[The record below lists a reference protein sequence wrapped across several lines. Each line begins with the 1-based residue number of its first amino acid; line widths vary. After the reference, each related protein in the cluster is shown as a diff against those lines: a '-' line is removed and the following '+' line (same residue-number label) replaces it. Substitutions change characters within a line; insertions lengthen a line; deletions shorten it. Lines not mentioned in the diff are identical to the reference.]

1 MSPKRRER
9 WYSMDGQRRI
19 HQSALQSNA
28 GPRRLISLIVLLV
41 LVLIMIQQV
50 SDPKKVGKV
59 AGAVGLLP
67 QSTQKNATQNNA
79 TQNIATQSNP
89 ASPSNP
95 SGASSV
101 LAPQSPLDLPSKQV
115 PDGLSPAVEALG
127 LASPDPD
134 VERQSQVLEVLLKNL
149 PDDVKATLADRLF
162 GIIDQRAPQSS
173 DPTGSDRQSG
183 LKLWSSDA
191 QRSILRWIDLSDS
204 TTADHAML
212 TEVRE
217 SLERWTQLEPLSS
230 PPESLAGFQRSLQL
244 AMDRALMSDLSDNT
258 PWKTT
263 ERLALARLLVRAS
276 DLSPQF
282 DTLIRI
288 DAVPTIAIPQ
298 LLSQTDTLRGRCFR
312 TLGTIGRID
321 QPSSMELADGRKL
334 NYSVFWLRPED
345 LSDQPI
351 NVYVPEG
358 VAAARELQ
366 VGDSLQVAGLIAK
379 RRAYASK
386 RGGEI
391 APVLIATGLL
401 LDDAS
406 EPQGPSLANKGQSLG
421 ISKELA
427 RLRNPIPWIPPVDRQ
442 IPLDLVE
449 RALSGHLGKIP
460 FGSSETNDVD
470 SLARNPYVLASL
482 ATVLK
487 FQNEIDTV
495 VSGDNSAMLAVAPD
509 PREFQGQGLLG
520 AWHGQ
525 VIEARTIRIDPN
537 LMPGLGWK
545 EVYAL
550 KLAPNLQVI
559 AKDVPA
565 LWLSASELNQP
576 ICVQGLGLISMEKE
590 NQPQGGNSHVPQVV
604 VASRVAWQSHRSTTG
619 PSTAQQAS
627 GLQPELSAGWSALL
641 RSHWDLAFC
650 DAIEL
655 LQGQSLTSKDTRP
668 FYTLLAASNE
678 PQSQETQARAYSVM
692 EWIRRTESMKS
703 TKSLVREQQRSVA
716 ERIDARVQIRRIQRV
731 DVRNAQSQAW
741 LGSNHYYQLDGLADI
756 GPSRI
761 EVKYGK
767 EYEPIAYEREFPITL
782 VATKLPAWLLSDPT
796 TLISSSD
803 LSQETIDLD
812 SASSIAWTTKIR
824 VDVSGY
830 AYRIWRFRTPQVS
843 AVTQDTGYQQAPML
857 VVDRWNLP
865 EGPLVSDT
873 LQSDRASSSSSSNSW
888 SIGSILTTLLG
899 LLAIAWIAYRMNAT
913 AKPRLKPPERRKDR
927 I

>member
-1 MSPKRRER
+1 
-9 WYSMDGQRRI
+9 
-19 HQSALQSNA
+19 
-28 GPRRLISLIVLLV
+28 
-41 LVLIMIQQV
+41 MIQQV

-67 QSTQKNATQNNA
+67 QSTQNNATRNNATQNN
-79 TQNIATQSNP
+79 ATQSNP

-101 LAPQSPLDLPSKQV
+101 PAPQSPLDLPSSQV

-134 VERQSQVLEVLLKNL
+134 VERQSHVLEVLLKNL
-149 PDDVKATLADRLF
+149 PDEVKATLADRLF
-162 GIIDQRAPQSS
+162 GIIDQRAPKSS
-173 DPTGSDRQSG
+173 DPTGSDRQAG

-191 QRSILRWIDLSDS
+191 QRSIVRWIDLSDS

-212 TEVRE
+212 TALRE
-217 SLERWTQLEPLSS
+217 SLERWTQLEPLAS

-244 AMDRALMSDLSDNT
+244 AMDRALMSDLADNT

-276 DLSPQF
+276 DLSRQF
-282 DTLIRI
+282 NTSIRI
-288 DAVPTIAIPQ
+288 DAVPSIAIPQ

-406 EPQGPSLANKGQSLG
+406 EPQGPSLANNRQSLG

-470 SLARNPYVLASL
+470 SLARNPSVLASL

-495 VSGDNSAMLAVAPD
+495 VSGDNSAMLAFAPD
-509 PREFQGQGLLG
+509 PLEFQGQGLLG

-590 NQPQGGNSHVPQVV
+590 NQPQGENPHVPQVV

-619 PSTAQQAS
+619 PSTAQEAS

-641 RSHWDLAFC
+641 RSHWDLASC

-767 EYEPIAYEREFPITL
+767 DYEPIAYEREFPITL
-782 VATKLPAWLLSDPT
+782 VATKLPAWLLSDPA
-796 TLISSSD
+796 TLVSSSD

-865 EGPLVSDT
+865 EGPLVSDS
-873 LQSDRASSSSSSNSW
+873 LESDRASVPSNSW

-899 LLAIAWIAYRMNAT
+899 LLAIAWFAYRMNAT

>member
-1 MSPKRRER
+1 
-9 WYSMDGQRRI
+9 
-19 HQSALQSNA
+19 
-28 GPRRLISLIVLLV
+28 
-41 LVLIMIQQV
+41 MIQQV

-67 QSTQKNATQNNA
+67 QTSQNDATQNHATQNNA
-79 TQNIATQSNP
+79 EM
-89 ASPSNP
+89 PSNSLGTSSGRAPESPPEIP
-95 SGASSV
+95 SS
-101 LAPQSPLDLPSKQV
+101 QV
-115 PDGLSPAVEALG
+115 SDGLSGVVEGLG
-127 LASPDPD
+127 LSSPDPD
-134 VERQSQVLEVLLKNL
+134 VERQSQVLELLLKNL
-149 PDDVKATLADRLF
+149 PDEVKATLSDRLF
-162 GIIDQRAPQSS
+162 GIIDQKAPQSPV
-173 DPTGSDRQSG
+173 PTASDRQAS

-191 QRSILRWIDLSDS
+191 QRSIQRWIDLSDS

-212 TEVRE
+212 NALLER
-217 SLERWTQLEPLSS
+217 LERWTQLEPMA
-230 PPESLAGFQRSLQL
+230 PGPESLAGFQRSLQL
-244 AMDRALMSDLSDNT
+244 AFDRALMSDLSDNT

-276 DLSPQF
+276 DLFRQLDPS
-282 DTLIRI
+282 IRI

-312 TLGTIGRID
+312 TRGTIGRID

-334 NYSVFWLRPED
+334 NYTVFWLKPED

-358 VAAARELQ
+358 VAAAREFQ

-401 LDDAS
+401 LDVAP
-406 EPQGPSLANKGQSLG
+406 ELQGSSLANNGQSLM

-427 RLRNPIPWIPPVDRQ
+427 RLRNPMPWTPPVDRQ

-460 FGSSETNDVD
+460 FGSSKSNDKTKDESNDVD
-470 SLARNPYVLASL
+470 SLARNPSVLASL

-495 VSGDNSAMLAVAPD
+495 VSGENSALLSVAPN
-509 PREFQGQGLLG
+509 PEEFQGQGLLG

-525 VIEARTIRIDPN
+525 VIEARTLRIDPN

-576 ICVQGLGLISMEKE
+576 ICIQGLGLISQVQE
-590 NQPQGGNSHVPQVV
+590 NHSEAGNRSVPQVV
-604 VASRVAWQSHRSTTG
+604 IASRVAWQSHRSATG
-619 PSTAQQAS
+619 QSTDQLAT
-627 GLQPELSAGWSALL
+627 GLQPKLSPGWTALL
-641 RSHWDLAFC
+641 RSNWDLASC

-655 LQGQSLTSKDTRP
+655 LHGQSLTSKDTRP
-668 FYTLLAASNE
+668 FYTLLAASDE
-678 PQSQETQARAYSVM
+678 TQSQETEARAYSVM

-703 TKSLVREQQRSVA
+703 TKSLVREQHRSVA

-767 EYEPIAYEREFPITL
+767 DYEPIAYEREFPITL

-803 LSQETIDLD
+803 LSQETTDLD

-857 VVDRWNLP
+857 VVDRWNLSK
-865 EGPLVSDT
+865 GPLGSDS
-873 LQSDRASSSSSSNSW
+873 LGSDRATGPSNSW

-899 LLAIAWIAYRMNAT
+899 LLAIAWFAYRLYA
-913 AKPRLKPPERRKDR
+913 
-927 I
+927 

>member
-1 MSPKRRER
+1 M
-9 WYSMDGQRRI
+9 
-19 HQSALQSNA
+19 
-28 GPRRLISLIVLLV
+28 LLV

-67 QSTQKNATQNNA
+67 QSPRNNATRNNA
-79 TQNIATQSNP
+79 TQNSPAT
-89 ASPSNP
+89 PSNP

-101 LAPQSPLDLPSKQV
+101 PAPQSPLYLPSSQV

-127 LASPDPD
+127 LASPVPD

-162 GIIDQRAPQSS
+162 GIKDQRAPQSP
-173 DPTGSDRQSG
+173 DPTASDRQAG

-212 TEVRE
+212 TAVRE
-217 SLERWTQLEPLSS
+217 SLERWTQLEPLA
-230 PPESLAGFQRSLQL
+230 PLPEPLAGFQRSLQL
-244 AMDRALMSDLSDNT
+244 ALDRALMSDLSDNT

-276 DLSPQF
+276 DLSREF
-282 DTLIRI
+282 DHAIRI

-321 QPSSMELADGRKL
+321 QPSSMELAEGRKL

-366 VGDSLQVAGLIAK
+366 VGDTLQVAGLIAK

-406 EPQGPSLANKGQSLG
+406 EPQGPSLANNGQSLG

-427 RLRNPIPWIPPVDRQ
+427 RLRNPMPWIPPVDRQ

-470 SLARNPYVLASL
+470 SLARNPSLLASL

-495 VSGDNSAMLAVAPD
+495 VSGDNSAMLAVAPN
-509 PREFQGQGLLG
+509 PLEFQGQGLLG

-576 ICVQGLGLISMEKE
+576 ICVQGLGLISQESQE
-590 NQPQGGNSHVPQVV
+590 NESQPQGGNPRVPQVV

-619 PSTAQQAS
+619 PNTAQQAS
-627 GLQPELSAGWSALL
+627 GLQPELSAGWTALL

-655 LQGQSLTSKDTRP
+655 LHGQSLSSKDTRP

-703 TKSLVREQQRSVA
+703 TKALVREQQRSVA

-767 EYEPIAYEREFPITL
+767 DYESIAYEREFPITL

-865 EGPLVSDT
+865 EGPLVSDS
-873 LQSDRASSSSSSNSW
+873 LESDRASAPSNSL

-899 LLAIAWIAYRMNAT
+899 LLAIAWFAYRMSAT
-913 AKPRLKPPERRKDR
+913 DKPRLKPPERRKDQV
-927 I
+927 

>member
-1 MSPKRRER
+1 
-9 WYSMDGQRRI
+9 MDGQRRI

-67 QSTQKNATQNNA
+67 QSLQNNA
-79 TQNIATQSNP
+79 TRKNATLNNP
-89 ASPSNP
+89 ATASNP

-101 LAPQSPLDLPSKQV
+101 PAPQSPTDLPSKQV

-162 GIIDQRAPQSS
+162 GIIDQRAPKSS
-173 DPTGSDRQSG
+173 DPTGSDRQAG

-212 TEVRE
+212 TALRE
-217 SLERWTQLEPLSS
+217 SLERWTQLEPLAS

-244 AMDRALMSDLSDNT
+244 AMDRALMSDLADNT

-276 DLSPQF
+276 DLSRQF
-282 DTLIRI
+282 DHAIRI

-366 VGDSLQVAGLIAK
+366 VGDSLLVAGLIAK

-401 LDDAS
+401 LNNAS
-406 EPQGPSLANKGQSLG
+406 EPQGPSLANNGQSLG

-449 RALSGHLGKIP
+449 RALSGHLAKIP

-470 SLARNPYVLASL
+470 SFARNPSVLASL

-509 PREFQGQGLLG
+509 PLEFQGQGLLG

-550 KLAPNLQVI
+550 KLAPDLQVI

-576 ICVQGLGLISMEKE
+576 ICVQGLGLITMGKE
-590 NQPQGGNSHVPQVV
+590 NQPEGGNPHVPQVV
-604 VASRVAWQSHRSTTG
+604 VASRVAWQSHRSTTSS
-619 PSTAQQAS
+619 STAQQAL

-767 EYEPIAYEREFPITL
+767 DYEPIAYEREFPITL
-782 VATKLPAWLLSDPT
+782 VATKLPAWLLSDPA

-873 LQSDRASSSSSSNSW
+873 LQSDRATASSNSW

-899 LLAIAWIAYRMNAT
+899 LLAIAWFAYRMNA
-913 AKPRLKPPERRKDR
+913 
-927 I
+927 

>member
-1 MSPKRRER
+1 
-9 WYSMDGQRRI
+9 
-19 HQSALQSNA
+19 
-28 GPRRLISLIVLLV
+28 
-41 LVLIMIQQV
+41 MIQQV

-67 QSTQKNATQNNA
+67 QSTQNNATQNNPP
-79 TQNIATQSNP
+79 QSNT

-101 LAPQSPLDLPSKQV
+101 LAPQSPTDLPKSTDLPSEQV
-115 PDGLSPAVEALG
+115 PDGLSTAVEALG

-149 PDDVKATLADRLF
+149 PDGVKATLADRLF
-162 GIIDQRAPQSS
+162 GILDQRAPQSP
-173 DPTGSDRQSG
+173 DPTASDRQAG

-204 TTADHAML
+204 TTADHTML

-217 SLERWTQLEPLSS
+217 SLERWTQLEP
-230 PPESLAGFQRSLQL
+230 LAGFQRSLQL
-244 AMDRALMSDLSDNT
+244 AMDRALMSDLADNT

-276 DLSPQF
+276 DLSRQF
-282 DTLIRI
+282 DTSIRI

-366 VGDSLQVAGLIAK
+366 VGDSLHVAGLIAK

-406 EPQGPSLANKGQSLG
+406 EPQGPSLANNGQSLV

-470 SLARNPYVLASL
+470 SLAKNTSVLASL

-495 VSGDNSAMLAVAPD
+495 VSGDNSAMLAVAPN
-509 PREFQGQGLLG
+509 PLEFQGQGLLG

-565 LWLSASELNQP
+565 LWLSASALNQP

-590 NQPQGGNSHVPQVV
+590 SQPQGGNPRVPQVV
-604 VASRVAWQSHRSTTG
+604 VASRVAWQSHRSATG
-619 PSTAQQAS
+619 SSTAQQAS

-641 RSHWDLAFC
+641 RSNWDLAFC

-678 PQSQETQARAYSVM
+678 PQSQETQPRPYSVM

-703 TKSLVREQQRSVA
+703 TKSLGREQQRSVA

-767 EYEPIAYEREFPITL
+767 DYEPIAYEREFPITL

-865 EGPLVSDT
+865 EGPLVSDS
-873 LQSDRASSSSSSNSW
+873 LESDRASVPSNMW

-899 LLAIAWIAYRMNAT
+899 LLAIAWFAYRMNAT

>member
-67 QSTQKNATQNNA
+67 QSNT
-79 TQNIATQSNP
+79 

-101 LAPQSPLDLPSKQV
+101 LAPQSPTDLPKSTDLPSEQV
-115 PDGLSPAVEALG
+115 PDGLSTAVEALG

-162 GIIDQRAPQSS
+162 GILDQRAPQSP
-173 DPTGSDRQSG
+173 DPTASDRQAG

-191 QRSILRWIDLSDS
+191 QRSIVRWIDLSDS

-217 SLERWTQLEPLSS
+217 SLERWTQLEP
-230 PPESLAGFQRSLQL
+230 LAGFQRSLQL

-276 DLSPQF
+276 DLSRQF
-282 DTLIRI
+282 DTSIRI

-401 LDDAS
+401 LADAS
-406 EPQGPSLANKGQSLG
+406 EPQGPSLANNGQSLG

-470 SLARNPYVLASL
+470 SLAKNPSVLASL

-495 VSGDNSAMLAVAPD
+495 VSSDNSAMLAVAPN
-509 PREFQGQGLLG
+509 PLEFQGQGLLG

-565 LWLSASELNQP
+565 LWLSASALNQP

-590 NQPQGGNSHVPQVV
+590 NQPEGGNPRVPQVV

-619 PSTAQQAS
+619 SSTALQAS
-627 GLQPELSAGWSALL
+627 GLQPELSPGWTALL

-655 LQGQSLTSKDTRP
+655 LHGQSLTSKDTRP

-703 TKSLVREQQRSVA
+703 NKSLVREQQRSVG

-741 LGSNHYYQLDGLADI
+741 LGSNHYFQLDGLADI

-767 EYEPIAYEREFPITL
+767 DYEPIAYEREFPITL

-865 EGPLVSDT
+865 EGPLVSDS
-873 LQSDRASSSSSSNSW
+873 LESDRASASSKSW

-899 LLAIAWIAYRMNAT
+899 LLAIAWFAYRMNAT

>member
-1 MSPKRRER
+1 
-9 WYSMDGQRRI
+9 MDGQRRI

-67 QSTQKNATQNNA
+67 QSTQKNATQNNPP
-79 TQNIATQSNP
+79 QSNP

-101 LAPQSPLDLPSKQV
+101 PAPQSPTDLPSKQV

-162 GIIDQRAPQSS
+162 GIIDQRAPKSS
-173 DPTGSDRQSG
+173 DPTGSDRQAG

-204 TTADHAML
+204 TAADHAML

-217 SLERWTQLEPLSS
+217 SLERWTQLEPLAS

-244 AMDRALMSDLSDNT
+244 AMDRALMSDLADNT

-276 DLSPQF
+276 DLSRQF
-282 DTLIRI
+282 DHAFRI

-401 LDDAS
+401 LDDPS
-406 EPQGPSLANKGQSLG
+406 EPQGPSLANNGQSLG

-427 RLRNPIPWIPPVDRQ
+427 RLRNPIPWIPPADRQ

-470 SLARNPYVLASL
+470 SLARNPSVLASL

-495 VSGDNSAMLAVAPD
+495 VSGDNSAMLAVAPN
-509 PREFQGQGLLG
+509 PLEFQGQGLLG

-576 ICVQGLGLISMEKE
+576 ICVQGLRLISMEKE
-590 NQPQGGNSHVPQVV
+590 NQPEGGNPHVPQVV
-604 VASRVAWQSHRSTTG
+604 VASRVAWQSHRSTTSS
-619 PSTAQQAS
+619 STAQQAS

-678 PQSQETQARAYSVM
+678 AQSQETQARAYSVM

-741 LGSNHYYQLDGLADI
+741 LGSNHYFQLDGLADI

-767 EYEPIAYEREFPITL
+767 DYEPIAYEREFPITL
-782 VATKLPAWLLSDPT
+782 VATKLPAWILSDPA

-865 EGPLVSDT
+865 EGPLVSDS
-873 LQSDRASSSSSSNSW
+873 LQSDRASASSNSW

-899 LLAIAWIAYRMNAT
+899 LLAIAWFAYRMNT
-913 AKPRLKPPERRKDR
+913 
-927 I
+927 

>member
-1 MSPKRRER
+1 
-9 WYSMDGQRRI
+9 MDGQRRI

-67 QSTQKNATQNNA
+67 QSNT
-79 TQNIATQSNP
+79 

-101 LAPQSPLDLPSKQV
+101 LAPQSPTDLPKSTDLPSEQV
-115 PDGLSPAVEALG
+115 PDGLSTAVEALG

-162 GIIDQRAPQSS
+162 GILDQRAPQSP
-173 DPTGSDRQSG
+173 DPTASDRQAG

-191 QRSILRWIDLSDS
+191 QRSIVRWIDLSDS

-217 SLERWTQLEPLSS
+217 SLERWTQLEP
-230 PPESLAGFQRSLQL
+230 LAGFQRSLQL

-276 DLSPQF
+276 DLSRQF
-282 DTLIRI
+282 DTSIRI

-401 LDDAS
+401 LADAS
-406 EPQGPSLANKGQSLG
+406 EPQGPSLANNGQSLG

-470 SLARNPYVLASL
+470 SLAKNPSVLASL

-495 VSGDNSAMLAVAPD
+495 VSSDNSAMLAVAPN
-509 PREFQGQGLLG
+509 PLEFQGQGLLG

-565 LWLSASELNQP
+565 LWLSASALNQP

-590 NQPQGGNSHVPQVV
+590 NQPEGGNPRVPQVV

-619 PSTAQQAS
+619 SSTALQAS
-627 GLQPELSAGWSALL
+627 GLQPELSAGWTALL

-655 LQGQSLTSKDTRP
+655 LHGQSLTSKDTRP

-703 TKSLVREQQRSVA
+703 NKSLVREQQRSVG

-741 LGSNHYYQLDGLADI
+741 LGSNHYFQLDGLADI

-767 EYEPIAYEREFPITL
+767 DYEPIAYEREFPITL

-865 EGPLVSDT
+865 EGPLVSDS
-873 LQSDRASSSSSSNSW
+873 LESDRASASSKSW

-899 LLAIAWIAYRMNAT
+899 LLAIAWFAYRMNAT

>member
-1 MSPKRRER
+1 
-9 WYSMDGQRRI
+9 MDGQRRI

-67 QSTQKNATQNNA
+67 QSNT
-79 TQNIATQSNP
+79 

-101 LAPQSPLDLPSKQV
+101 LAPQSPTDLPKSTDLPSEQV
-115 PDGLSPAVEALG
+115 PDGLSTAVEALG

-162 GIIDQRAPQSS
+162 GILDQRAPQSP
-173 DPTGSDRQSG
+173 DPTASDRQAG

-191 QRSILRWIDLSDS
+191 QRSIVRWIDLSDS

-217 SLERWTQLEPLSS
+217 SLERWTQLEP
-230 PPESLAGFQRSLQL
+230 LAGFQRSLQL

-276 DLSPQF
+276 DLSRQF
-282 DTLIRI
+282 DTSIRI

-401 LDDAS
+401 LADAS
-406 EPQGPSLANKGQSLG
+406 EPQGPSLANNGQSLG

-470 SLARNPYVLASL
+470 SLAKNPSVLASL

-495 VSGDNSAMLAVAPD
+495 VSSDNSAMLAVAPN
-509 PREFQGQGLLG
+509 PLEFQGQGLLG

-565 LWLSASELNQP
+565 LWLSASALNQP

-590 NQPQGGNSHVPQVV
+590 NQPEGGNPRVPQVV

-619 PSTAQQAS
+619 SSTALQAS
-627 GLQPELSAGWSALL
+627 GLQPELSAGWTALL

-655 LQGQSLTSKDTRP
+655 LHGQSLTSKDTRP

-678 PQSQETQARAYSVM
+678 SQSQETQARAYSVM

-703 TKSLVREQQRSVA
+703 NKSLVREQQRSVG

-741 LGSNHYYQLDGLADI
+741 LGSNHYFQLDGLADI

-767 EYEPIAYEREFPITL
+767 DYEPIAYEREFPITL

-865 EGPLVSDT
+865 EGPLVSDS
-873 LQSDRASSSSSSNSW
+873 LESDRASASSKSW

-899 LLAIAWIAYRMNAT
+899 LLAIAWFAYRMNAT

>member
-1 MSPKRRER
+1 M
-9 WYSMDGQRRI
+9 
-19 HQSALQSNA
+19 
-28 GPRRLISLIVLLV
+28 LLV

-67 QSTQKNATQNNA
+67 QSTQNNATQNNPP
-79 TQNIATQSNP
+79 QSNT

-101 LAPQSPLDLPSKQV
+101 LAPQSPTDLPKSTDLPSEQV
-115 PDGLSPAVEALG
+115 PDGLSTAVEALG

-149 PDDVKATLADRLF
+149 PDGVKATLADRLF
-162 GIIDQRAPQSS
+162 GILDQRAPQSP
-173 DPTGSDRQSG
+173 DPTASDRQAG

-204 TTADHAML
+204 TTADHTML

-217 SLERWTQLEPLSS
+217 SLERWTQLEP
-230 PPESLAGFQRSLQL
+230 LAGFQRSLQL
-244 AMDRALMSDLSDNT
+244 AMDRALMSDLADNT

-276 DLSPQF
+276 DLSRQF
-282 DTLIRI
+282 DTSIRI

-366 VGDSLQVAGLIAK
+366 VGDSLHVAGLIAK

-406 EPQGPSLANKGQSLG
+406 EPQGPSLANNGQSLV

-470 SLARNPYVLASL
+470 SLAKNTSVLASL
-482 ATVLK
+482 STVLK

-495 VSGDNSAMLAVAPD
+495 VSSDNSAMLAVAPN
-509 PREFQGQGLLG
+509 PLEFQGQGLLG

-565 LWLSASELNQP
+565 LWLSASALNQP

-590 NQPQGGNSHVPQVV
+590 SQPQGGNPRVPQVV
-604 VASRVAWQSHRSTTG
+604 VASRVSWQFHRSATG
-619 PSTAQQAS
+619 SSTAQQAS

-703 TKSLVREQQRSVA
+703 NKSLVREQQRSVG

-741 LGSNHYYQLDGLADI
+741 LGSNHYFQLDGLADI

-767 EYEPIAYEREFPITL
+767 DYEPIAYEREFPITL

-865 EGPLVSDT
+865 EGPLVSDS
-873 LQSDRASSSSSSNSW
+873 LESDRASVPSNMW

-899 LLAIAWIAYRMNAT
+899 LLAIAWFAYRMNAT

>member
-1 MSPKRRER
+1 M
-9 WYSMDGQRRI
+9 
-19 HQSALQSNA
+19 
-28 GPRRLISLIVLLV
+28 
-41 LVLIMIQQV
+41 
-50 SDPKKVGKV
+50 
-59 AGAVGLLP
+59 
-67 QSTQKNATQNNA
+67 
-79 TQNIATQSNP
+79 
-89 ASPSNP
+89 
-95 SGASSV
+95 
-101 LAPQSPLDLPSKQV
+101 
-115 PDGLSPAVEALG
+115 
-127 LASPDPD
+127 
-134 VERQSQVLEVLLKNL
+134 
-149 PDDVKATLADRLF
+149 
-162 GIIDQRAPQSS
+162 
-173 DPTGSDRQSG
+173 
-183 LKLWSSDA
+183 
-191 QRSILRWIDLSDS
+191 
-204 TTADHAML
+204 
-212 TEVRE
+212 
-217 SLERWTQLEPLSS
+217 
-230 PPESLAGFQRSLQL
+230 
-244 AMDRALMSDLSDNT
+244 
-258 PWKTT
+258 
-263 ERLALARLLVRAS
+263 
-276 DLSPQF
+276 
-282 DTLIRI
+282 
-288 DAVPTIAIPQ
+288 
-298 LLSQTDTLRGRCFR
+298 
-312 TLGTIGRID
+312 
-321 QPSSMELADGRKL
+321 
-334 NYSVFWLRPED
+334 
-345 LSDQPI
+345 
-351 NVYVPEG
+351 YVPER

-401 LDDAS
+401 LDVAP
-406 EPQGPSLANKGQSLG
+406 EPQGSSLANNGQSLG

-427 RLRNPIPWIPPVDRQ
+427 RLRNPMPWIPPVDRQ

-460 FGSSETNDVD
+460 FGSSKFNDETNDETNDVD
-470 SLARNPYVLASL
+470 SLARNPSVLASL

-495 VSGDNSAMLAVAPD
+495 VSGENSAMLALAPN
-509 PREFQGQGLLG
+509 PENFQGQGLLG
-520 AWHGQ
+520 AWHGR
-525 VIEARTIRIDPN
+525 VIEARTLRIDPN

-576 ICVQGLGLISMEKE
+576 ICVQGLGLISQEKE
-590 NQPQGGNSHVPQVV
+590 NQPEGANRSVPQVV
-604 VASRVAWQSHRSTTG
+604 IASRVAWQSHQSATG
-619 PSTAQQAS
+619 QGTDQLAT
-627 GLQPELSAGWSALL
+627 GLQPKLSPGWTALL
-641 RSHWDLAFC
+641 QSHWDLASC

-655 LQGQSLTSKDTRP
+655 LHGQSLSSKDTRP

-678 PQSQETQARAYSVM
+678 PQSQETEARAYSVM

-767 EYEPIAYEREFPITL
+767 DYEPIAYEREFPITL

-865 EGPLVSDT
+865 EGPLVSDS
-873 LQSDRASSSSSSNSW
+873 LESDRASGPSKSW

-899 LLAIAWIAYRMNAT
+899 LLAIAWFAYRLYA
-913 AKPRLKPPERRKDR
+913 
-927 I
+927 

>member
-1 MSPKRRER
+1 MS
-9 WYSMDGQRRI
+9 
-19 HQSALQSNA
+19 
-28 GPRRLISLIVLLV
+28 
-41 LVLIMIQQV
+41 
-50 SDPKKVGKV
+50 
-59 AGAVGLLP
+59 
-67 QSTQKNATQNNA
+67 
-79 TQNIATQSNP
+79 
-89 ASPSNP
+89 
-95 SGASSV
+95 
-101 LAPQSPLDLPSKQV
+101 
-115 PDGLSPAVEALG
+115 DGLSAAIEGLG
-127 LASPDPD
+127 LASPAPD

-149 PDDVKATLADRLF
+149 PDEVKATLADRLF
-162 GIIDQRAPQSS
+162 GIIDQRAPQSPV
-173 DPTGSDRQSG
+173 PTASDRQAA

-212 TEVRE
+212 NAVGE
-217 SLERWTQLEPLSS
+217 SLERWTQLEPLA
-230 PPESLAGFQRSLQL
+230 PLPESLAGFQRSLQL

-276 DLSPQF
+276 DLFRQLDPS
-282 DTLIRI
+282 IRI

-312 TLGTIGRID
+312 TQGTVGRID
-321 QPSSMELADGRKL
+321 QPSSIELADGRKL

-401 LDDAS
+401 LDVAP
-406 EPQGPSLANKGQSLG
+406 EPQGSSLANNELSLG

-427 RLRNPIPWIPPVDRQ
+427 RLRNPMPWIPPVDRQ

-460 FGSSETNDVD
+460 FGSSKFNDETNDETNDVD
-470 SLARNPYVLASL
+470 SLARNPSVLASL

-495 VSGDNSAMLAVAPD
+495 VSGENSAMLALAPN
-509 PREFQGQGLLG
+509 PENFQGQGLLG
-520 AWHGQ
+520 AWHGR
-525 VIEARTIRIDPN
+525 VIEARTLRIDPN

-576 ICVQGLGLISMEKE
+576 ICIQGLGLISQEKE
-590 NQPQGGNSHVPQVV
+590 NQPEGANPSVPQVV
-604 VASRVAWQSHRSTTG
+604 IASRVAWQSHQSATG
-619 PSTAQQAS
+619 QGTDQLAT
-627 GLQPELSAGWSALL
+627 GLQPKLSPGWTALL
-641 RSHWDLAFC
+641 RSHWDLASC

-655 LQGQSLTSKDTRP
+655 LHGQSLNSKDTRP

-678 PQSQETQARAYSVM
+678 PQSQETEDRAYSVM

-767 EYEPIAYEREFPITL
+767 DYEPIAYEREFPITL

-865 EGPLVSDT
+865 EGPLVSDS
-873 LQSDRASSSSSSNSW
+873 LESNRASGPSKSW

-899 LLAIAWIAYRMNAT
+899 LLAIAWFAYRLYA
-913 AKPRLKPPERRKDR
+913 
-927 I
+927 

>member
-50 SDPKKVGKV
+50 SDPKKVGRV

-67 QSTQKNATQNNA
+67 QSPQNNATRNNA
-79 TQNIATQSNP
+79 TQNHPAT
-89 ASPSNP
+89 ASNP

-101 LAPQSPLDLPSKQV
+101 PAPQSPTDLPSKQV

-162 GIIDQRAPQSS
+162 GIIDQRAPKSS
-173 DPTGSDRQSG
+173 DPTGSDRQAG

-204 TTADHAML
+204 TAADHAML

-217 SLERWTQLEPLSS
+217 SLDRWTQLEPLAP

-244 AMDRALMSDLSDNT
+244 AMDRALMSDLADNT

-276 DLSPQF
+276 DLSRQF
-282 DTLIRI
+282 DHAIRI
-288 DAVPTIAIPQ
+288 DAVPSIAIPQ

-406 EPQGPSLANKGQSLG
+406 EPQGPSLANNGQSLG

-449 RALSGHLGKIP
+449 RSLSGHLGKIP
-460 FGSSETNDVD
+460 FGSSESNDVD
-470 SLARNPYVLASL
+470 SLARNPSVLASL

-495 VSGDNSAMLAVAPD
+495 VSGYNSAMLAVAPN
-509 PREFQGQGLLG
+509 PLEFQGQGLLG

-590 NQPQGGNSHVPQVV
+590 NQPQGENPRVPQVV

-619 PSTAQQAS
+619 PSTAQEAS

-741 LGSNHYYQLDGLADI
+741 LGSNHYFQLDGLADI

-767 EYEPIAYEREFPITL
+767 DYEPIAYEREFPITL
-782 VATKLPAWLLSDPT
+782 VATKLPAWLLSDPA

-865 EGPLVSDT
+865 EGPLVSDS
-873 LQSDRASSSSSSNSW
+873 LQSDRASSSSSSSNSW

-899 LLAIAWIAYRMNAT
+899 LLAIAWFAYRMNAT
-913 AKPRLKPPERRKDR
+913 AKARLKPPERRKDR

>member
-1 MSPKRRER
+1 
-9 WYSMDGQRRI
+9 
-19 HQSALQSNA
+19 
-28 GPRRLISLIVLLV
+28 VLLV

-67 QSTQKNATQNNA
+67 QSTQNNATQNNPP
-79 TQNIATQSNP
+79 QSNT

-101 LAPQSPLDLPSKQV
+101 LAPQSPTDLPKSTDLPSEQV
-115 PDGLSPAVEALG
+115 PDGLSTAVEALG

-149 PDDVKATLADRLF
+149 PDGVKATLADRLF
-162 GIIDQRAPQSS
+162 GILDQRAPQSP
-173 DPTGSDRQSG
+173 DPTASDRQAG

-204 TTADHAML
+204 TTADHTML

-217 SLERWTQLEPLSS
+217 SLERWTQLEP
-230 PPESLAGFQRSLQL
+230 LAGFQRSLQL
-244 AMDRALMSDLSDNT
+244 AMDRALMSDLADNT

-276 DLSPQF
+276 DLSRQF
-282 DTLIRI
+282 DTSIRI

-366 VGDSLQVAGLIAK
+366 VGDSLHVAGLIAK

-406 EPQGPSLANKGQSLG
+406 EPQGPSLANNGQSLV

-470 SLARNPYVLASL
+470 SLAKNTSVLASL

-495 VSGDNSAMLAVAPD
+495 VSGDNSAMLAVAPN
-509 PREFQGQGLLG
+509 PLEFQGQGLLG

-565 LWLSASELNQP
+565 LWLSASALNQP

-590 NQPQGGNSHVPQVV
+590 SQPQGGNPRVPQVV
-604 VASRVAWQSHRSTTG
+604 VASRVAWQSHRSATG
-619 PSTAQQAS
+619 SSTAQQAS

-641 RSHWDLAFC
+641 RSNWDLAFC

-703 TKSLVREQQRSVA
+703 NKSLVREQQRSVG

-741 LGSNHYYQLDGLADI
+741 LGSNHYFQLDGLADI

-767 EYEPIAYEREFPITL
+767 DYEPIAYEREFPITL

-865 EGPLVSDT
+865 EGPLVSDS
-873 LQSDRASSSSSSNSW
+873 LESDRASVPSNMW

-899 LLAIAWIAYRMNAT
+899 LLAIAWFAYRMNAT

>member
-1 MSPKRRER
+1 
-9 WYSMDGQRRI
+9 
-19 HQSALQSNA
+19 
-28 GPRRLISLIVLLV
+28 
-41 LVLIMIQQV
+41 MIQQV

-67 QSTQKNATQNNA
+67 QSTQNNATQNNPP
-79 TQNIATQSNP
+79 QSNT

-101 LAPQSPLDLPSKQV
+101 LAPQSPTDLPKSTDLPSEQV
-115 PDGLSPAVEALG
+115 PDGLSTAVEALG

-149 PDDVKATLADRLF
+149 PDGVKATLADRLF
-162 GIIDQRAPQSS
+162 GILDQRAPQSP
-173 DPTGSDRQSG
+173 DPTASDRQAG

-204 TTADHAML
+204 TTADHTML

-217 SLERWTQLEPLSS
+217 SLERWTQLEP
-230 PPESLAGFQRSLQL
+230 LAGFQRSLQL
-244 AMDRALMSDLSDNT
+244 AMDRALMSDLADNT

-276 DLSPQF
+276 DLSRQF
-282 DTLIRI
+282 DTSIRI

-366 VGDSLQVAGLIAK
+366 VGDSLHVAGLIAK

-406 EPQGPSLANKGQSLG
+406 EPQGPSLANNGQSLV

-470 SLARNPYVLASL
+470 SLAKNPSVLASL

-495 VSGDNSAMLAVAPD
+495 VSGDNSAMLAVAPN
-509 PREFQGQGLLG
+509 PLEFQGQGLLG

-565 LWLSASELNQP
+565 LWLSASALNQP
-576 ICVQGLGLISMEKE
+576 ICVQGLGLIFMEKE
-590 NQPQGGNSHVPQVV
+590 NQPEGGNPRVPQVV
-604 VASRVAWQSHRSTTG
+604 VASRVAWQSHRSATG
-619 PSTAQQAS
+619 SSTAQQAS

-641 RSHWDLAFC
+641 RSNWDLAFC

-703 TKSLVREQQRSVA
+703 NKSLVREQQRSVG

-767 EYEPIAYEREFPITL
+767 DYEPIAYEREFPITL

-865 EGPLVSDT
+865 EGPLVSDS
-873 LQSDRASSSSSSNSW
+873 LESDRASVPSNMW

-899 LLAIAWIAYRMNAT
+899 LLAIAWFAYRMNAT

>member
-1 MSPKRRER
+1 
-9 WYSMDGQRRI
+9 
-19 HQSALQSNA
+19 
-28 GPRRLISLIVLLV
+28 
-41 LVLIMIQQV
+41 MIQQV

-67 QSTQKNATQNNA
+67 QSTQNNATQNNA
-79 TQNIATQSNP
+79 TQNN
-89 ASPSNP
+89 
-95 SGASSV
+95 
-101 LAPQSPLDLPSKQV
+101 APQNNPETPSTSSGTSSGRAPESPPDLPSSQV
-115 PDGLSPAVEALG
+115 SDGLSAAIEGLG
-127 LASPDPD
+127 LASPAPD

-149 PDDVKATLADRLF
+149 PDEVKATLADRLF
-162 GIIDQRAPQSS
+162 GIIDQKAPQSP
-173 DPTGSDRQSG
+173 DPTASDRQAA

-212 TEVRE
+212 NAVRE
-217 SLERWTQLEPLSS
+217 SLERWTQLEPLA
-230 PPESLAGFQRSLQL
+230 PLPESLSGFQRSLQL

-276 DLSPQF
+276 DLFRQLDPS
-282 DTLIRI
+282 IRI

-312 TLGTIGRID
+312 TQGTVGRID
-321 QPSSMELADGRKL
+321 QPSSIELADGRKL

-401 LDDAS
+401 LDVAP
-406 EPQGPSLANKGQSLG
+406 EPQGSSLANNGQSLG

-427 RLRNPIPWIPPVDRQ
+427 RLRNPMPWIPPVDRQ

-460 FGSSETNDVD
+460 FGSSKFNDETNDETNDVD
-470 SLARNPYVLASL
+470 SLARNPSVLASL

-495 VSGDNSAMLAVAPD
+495 VSGENSAMLALAPN
-509 PREFQGQGLLG
+509 PENFQGQGLLG
-520 AWHGQ
+520 AWHGR
-525 VIEARTIRIDPN
+525 VIEARTLRIDPN

-576 ICVQGLGLISMEKE
+576 ICVQGLGLISQEKE
-590 NQPQGGNSHVPQVV
+590 NQSEGANRSVPQVV
-604 VASRVAWQSHRSTTG
+604 IASRVAWQSHRSATG
-619 PSTAQQAS
+619 QSTDQLAT
-627 GLQPELSAGWSALL
+627 GLQPKLSPGWTALL
-641 RSHWDLAFC
+641 QSHWDLASC

-655 LQGQSLTSKDTRP
+655 LHGQSLSSKDTRP

-678 PQSQETQARAYSVM
+678 PQSQETEARAYSVM

-767 EYEPIAYEREFPITL
+767 DYEPIAYEREFPITL

-865 EGPLVSDT
+865 QGPLGSES
-873 LQSDRASSSSSSNSW
+873 LESDRATGPSNSW

-899 LLAIAWIAYRMNAT
+899 LLAIAWFAYRLYA
-913 AKPRLKPPERRKDR
+913 
-927 I
+927 

>member
-1 MSPKRRER
+1 
-9 WYSMDGQRRI
+9 
-19 HQSALQSNA
+19 
-28 GPRRLISLIVLLV
+28 
-41 LVLIMIQQV
+41 MIQQV

-67 QSTQKNATQNNA
+67 QSTQNNA
-79 TQNIATQSNP
+79 TQNSTATPGTSSGTSSGRAP
-89 ASPSNP
+89 ESPP
-95 SGASSV
+95 
-101 LAPQSPLDLPSKQV
+101 DLPSSQV
-115 PDGLSPAVEALG
+115 SDGLSAAIEGLG

-134 VERQSQVLEVLLKNL
+134 VERQSQALEVLLKNL
-149 PDDVKATLADRLF
+149 SDEVKTTLADRLF
-162 GIIDQRAPQSS
+162 GIIDQRAPQSP
-173 DPTGSDRQSG
+173 DPTASDRQAA

-212 TEVRE
+212 NAVRE
-217 SLERWTQLEPLSS
+217 SLERWTQLEPLA
-230 PPESLAGFQRSLQL
+230 PLPESLSGFQRSLQL

-276 DLSPQF
+276 DLFRQLDPS
-282 DTLIRI
+282 IRI

-312 TLGTIGRID
+312 TQGTIGRID

-401 LDDAS
+401 LDDAP
-406 EPQGPSLANKGQSLG
+406 EPQGPSLANNGQSLG

-427 RLRNPIPWIPPVDRQ
+427 RLRNPMPWIPPVDRQ

-449 RALSGHLGKIP
+449 RALSGHFGKIP
-460 FGSSETNDVD
+460 FGSSKSNDVD
-470 SLARNPYVLASL
+470 SLARNPSVLASL

-495 VSGDNSAMLAVAPD
+495 VSGENSAMLSVAPN
-509 PREFQGQGLLG
+509 PEQFQGQGLLG

-525 VIEARTIRIDPN
+525 VIEARTLRIDPN

-576 ICVQGLGLISMEKE
+576 ICVQGLGLISQENE
-590 NQPQGGNSHVPQVV
+590 NQSEGANRSVPQVV
-604 VASRVAWQSHRSTTG
+604 IASRVAWQSHQSATGQSTDQLAT
-619 PSTAQQAS
+619 
-627 GLQPELSAGWSALL
+627 GLQPKLSPGWTALL
-641 RSHWDLAFC
+641 RSHWDLASC

-655 LQGQSLTSKDTRP
+655 LHGQSLTSKDTRP

-678 PQSQETQARAYSVM
+678 PQSQETEARAYSVM

-767 EYEPIAYEREFPITL
+767 DYEPIAYEREFPITL

-803 LSQETIDLD
+803 LSQETIDLE

-865 EGPLVSDT
+865 EGPLVSES
-873 LQSDRASSSSSSNSW
+873 LESDRATGPSNSW

-899 LLAIAWIAYRMNAT
+899 LLAIAWFAYRMSAT

>member
-67 QSTQKNATQNNA
+67 QSLQNNA
-79 TQNIATQSNP
+79 TRKNATLNNP
-89 ASPSNP
+89 ATASNP

-101 LAPQSPLDLPSKQV
+101 PAPQSPTDLPSKQV

-162 GIIDQRAPQSS
+162 GIIDQRAPKSS
-173 DPTGSDRQSG
+173 DPTGSDRQAG

-212 TEVRE
+212 TALRE
-217 SLERWTQLEPLSS
+217 SLERWTQLEPLAS

-244 AMDRALMSDLSDNT
+244 AMDRALMSDLADNT

-276 DLSPQF
+276 DLSRQF
-282 DTLIRI
+282 DHAIRI

-366 VGDSLQVAGLIAK
+366 VGDSLLVAGLIAK

-401 LDDAS
+401 LNNAS
-406 EPQGPSLANKGQSLG
+406 EPQGPSLANNGQSLG

-449 RALSGHLGKIP
+449 RALSGHLAKIP

-470 SLARNPYVLASL
+470 SFARNPSVLASL

-509 PREFQGQGLLG
+509 PLEFQGQGLLG

-550 KLAPNLQVI
+550 KLAPDLQVI

-576 ICVQGLGLISMEKE
+576 ICVQGLGLITMGKE
-590 NQPQGGNSHVPQVV
+590 NQPEGGNPHVPQVV
-604 VASRVAWQSHRSTTG
+604 VASRVAWQSHRSTTSS
-619 PSTAQQAS
+619 STAQQAL

-767 EYEPIAYEREFPITL
+767 DYEPIAYEREFPITL
-782 VATKLPAWLLSDPT
+782 VATKLPAWLLSDPA

-873 LQSDRASSSSSSNSW
+873 LQSDRATASSNSW

-899 LLAIAWIAYRMNAT
+899 LLAIAWFAYRMNA
-913 AKPRLKPPERRKDR
+913 
-927 I
+927 

>member
-1 MSPKRRER
+1 
-9 WYSMDGQRRI
+9 
-19 HQSALQSNA
+19 
-28 GPRRLISLIVLLV
+28 
-41 LVLIMIQQV
+41 MIQQV

-67 QSTQKNATQNNA
+67 QSTQNNATQNNPP
-79 TQNIATQSNP
+79 QSNT

-101 LAPQSPLDLPSKQV
+101 LAPQSPTDLPKSTDLPSEQV
-115 PDGLSPAVEALG
+115 PDGLSTAVEALG

-149 PDDVKATLADRLF
+149 PDGVKATLADRLF
-162 GIIDQRAPQSS
+162 GILDQRAPQSP
-173 DPTGSDRQSG
+173 DPTASDRQAG

-204 TTADHAML
+204 TTADHTML

-217 SLERWTQLEPLSS
+217 SLERWTQLEP
-230 PPESLAGFQRSLQL
+230 LAGFQRSLQL
-244 AMDRALMSDLSDNT
+244 AMDRALMSDLADNT

-276 DLSPQF
+276 DLSRQF
-282 DTLIRI
+282 DTSIRI

-366 VGDSLQVAGLIAK
+366 VGDSLHVAGLIAK

-406 EPQGPSLANKGQSLG
+406 EPQGPSLANNGQSLV

-470 SLARNPYVLASL
+470 SLAKNTSVLASL

-495 VSGDNSAMLAVAPD
+495 VSGDNSAMLAVAPN
-509 PREFQGQGLLG
+509 PLEFQGQGLLG

-565 LWLSASELNQP
+565 LWLSASALNQP

-590 NQPQGGNSHVPQVV
+590 SQPQGGNPRVPQVV
-604 VASRVAWQSHRSTTG
+604 VASRVAWQSHRSATG
-619 PSTAQQAS
+619 SSTAQQAS
-627 GLQPELSAGWSALL
+627 GLQPELSEGWSALL

-703 TKSLVREQQRSVA
+703 NKSLVREQQRSVG

-767 EYEPIAYEREFPITL
+767 DYEPIAYEREFPITL

-865 EGPLVSDT
+865 EGPLVSDS
-873 LQSDRASSSSSSNSW
+873 LESDRASVPSNMW

-899 LLAIAWIAYRMNAT
+899 LLAIAWFAYRMNAT

>member
-67 QSTQKNATQNNA
+67 QSTQNNATQNNA
-79 TQNIATQSNP
+79 TRNNAPQNNAPQN
-89 ASPSNP
+89 NP

-101 LAPQSPLDLPSKQV
+101 LAPQSPTDLPSEQA

-162 GIIDQRAPQSS
+162 GIIDQRAPKSS
-173 DPTGSDRQSG
+173 DPTGSDRQAG
-183 LKLWSSDA
+183 LKRWSSDA

-204 TTADHAML
+204 TAADHAML

-217 SLERWTQLEPLSS
+217 SLERWTQLEPLAP

-244 AMDRALMSDLSDNT
+244 AMDRALMSDLADNT

-276 DLSPQF
+276 DLSRQF
-282 DTLIRI
+282 DHAIRI

-406 EPQGPSLANKGQSLG
+406 EPQGPSLANNGQSLG

-427 RLRNPIPWIPPVDRQ
+427 RLRNPIPWIPPADRQ

-470 SLARNPYVLASL
+470 SLARNPSVLASL

-495 VSGDNSAMLAVAPD
+495 VSGDNSTMLAVAPN
-509 PREFQGQGLLG
+509 PLEFQGQGLLG

-550 KLAPNLQVI
+550 KLAPDLQVI

-576 ICVQGLGLISMEKE
+576 ICIQGLGLISMEKE
-590 NQPQGGNSHVPQVV
+590 NQPQGGNPHVPQVV

-619 PSTAQQAS
+619 PSTAQEAS

-668 FYTLLAASNE
+668 FYTLLAASNG

-741 LGSNHYYQLDGLADI
+741 LGSNHYYQFDGLADI

-843 AVTQDTGYQQAPML
+843 VVTQDTGYQQAPML

-865 EGPLVSDT
+865 EGPLVSDS
-873 LQSDRASSSSSSNSW
+873 LESDRASVPSNSW

-899 LLAIAWIAYRMNAT
+899 LLAIAWFAYRMNAT

>member
-1 MSPKRRER
+1 
-9 WYSMDGQRRI
+9 MDGQRRI

-67 QSTQKNATQNNA
+67 QSPRNNATQNNA
-79 TQNIATQSNP
+79 NQSNP

-101 LAPQSPLDLPSKQV
+101 LAPQSPTDLPSKQV

-162 GIIDQRAPQSS
+162 GIIDQRAAQSPN
-173 DPTGSDRQSG
+173 PTASDRQAS

-217 SLERWTQLEPLSS
+217 SLERWTQLEPLAS
-230 PPESLAGFQRSLQL
+230 PPESLARFQRSLQL

-276 DLSPQF
+276 DLSRQF

-288 DAVPTIAIPQ
+288 DAVPIIAIPQ

-321 QPSSMELADGRKL
+321 QPSSIELADGRKL

-345 LSDQPI
+345 VSDQPI

-358 VAAARELQ
+358 IAAARELQ

-406 EPQGPSLANKGQSLG
+406 KPQGPSLANNGQSLG
-421 ISKELA
+421 VSKELA

-460 FGSSETNDVD
+460 FGSSETKDVD
-470 SLARNPYVLASL
+470 SLARDPSVLASL

-495 VSGDNSAMLAVAPD
+495 VSGDNSTMLAVAPN
-509 PREFQGQGLLG
+509 PLEFQGQGLLG

-565 LWLSASELNQP
+565 LWLSAGELNQP
-576 ICVQGLGLISMEKE
+576 ICVQGLGLISQESLE
-590 NQPQGGNSHVPQVV
+590 NESQPQGGNPRVPQVV

-641 RSHWDLAFC
+641 RSQWDLACC

-655 LQGQSLTSKDTRP
+655 LHGQSLTSKDTRP

-731 DVRNAQSQAW
+731 DVRNPQSQAW

-767 EYEPIAYEREFPITL
+767 DYEPIAYEREFPITL
-782 VATKLPAWLLSDPT
+782 VATKLPAWLLSDPA

-865 EGPLVSDT
+865 EGPLVSDR
-873 LQSDRASSSSSSNSW
+873 LESDRASVPSNSW
-888 SIGSILTTLLG
+888 SICSILTTLLG
-899 LLAIAWIAYRMNAT
+899 LLAIAWFAYRMNAT

>member
-67 QSTQKNATQNNA
+67 QSPQNNA
-79 TQNIATQSNP
+79 TRNNATLNNP
-89 ASPSNP
+89 ATASNP

-101 LAPQSPLDLPSKQV
+101 PAPQSPTDLPSKQV

-149 PDDVKATLADRLF
+149 PDEVKATLADRLF
-162 GIIDQRAPQSS
+162 GIIDQRAPKSS
-173 DPTGSDRQSG
+173 DPTGSDRQAG

-191 QRSILRWIDLSDS
+191 QRSIVRWIDLSDS

-212 TEVRE
+212 TALRE
-217 SLERWTQLEPLSS
+217 SLERWTQLEPLAS

-244 AMDRALMSDLSDNT
+244 AMDRALMSDLADNT

-276 DLSPQF
+276 DLSRQF
-282 DTLIRI
+282 DTSIRI

-406 EPQGPSLANKGQSLG
+406 EPQGPSLANNGQSLG

-449 RALSGHLGKIP
+449 RALSGHLAKIP

-470 SLARNPYVLASL
+470 SLARNPSVLASL

-495 VSGDNSAMLAVAPD
+495 VSGDNSTMLAVAPD
-509 PREFQGQGLLG
+509 PLEFQGQGLLG

-590 NQPQGGNSHVPQVV
+590 NQPEGGNPHVPQVV

-767 EYEPIAYEREFPITL
+767 DYEPIAYEREFPITL
-782 VATKLPAWLLSDPT
+782 VATKLPAWLLSDPA
-796 TLISSSD
+796 TLVSSSD

-865 EGPLVSDT
+865 EGPLVLDT
-873 LQSDRASSSSSSNSW
+873 LESARATASSNSW
-888 SIGSILTTLLG
+888 SIGSILMTLLG
-899 LLAIAWIAYRMNAT
+899 LLAIAWFAYRMNAT

>member
-1 MSPKRRER
+1 
-9 WYSMDGQRRI
+9 MDGQRRI

-67 QSTQKNATQNNA
+67 QSTQNNATQNNPP
-79 TQNIATQSNP
+79 QSNT

-101 LAPQSPLDLPSKQV
+101 LATQSPTDLPSKQV

-127 LASPDPD
+127 LESPDPD
-134 VERQSQVLEVLLKNL
+134 VERQSQVLDVLLKNL

-162 GIIDQRAPQSS
+162 GIIDQRAPKSS
-173 DPTGSDRQSG
+173 DPTGSDRQAG

-217 SLERWTQLEPLSS
+217 SLERWTQLEPLAS

-244 AMDRALMSDLSDNT
+244 AMDRALMSDLADNT

-276 DLSPQF
+276 DLSRQF
-282 DTLIRI
+282 DHAIRI

-379 RRAYASK
+379 RRAYASQ

-406 EPQGPSLANKGQSLG
+406 ELQGPSLANNGQSLG

-427 RLRNPIPWIPPVDRQ
+427 RLRNPMPWIPPVDRQ

-470 SLARNPYVLASL
+470 SLARNPSVLASL

-495 VSGDNSAMLAVAPD
+495 VSGDNSAMLAFAPD
-509 PREFQGQGLLG
+509 PLEFQGQGLLG

-559 AKDVPA
+559 AKEVPA

-576 ICVQGLGLISMEKE
+576 ICVQGLGLISQESQE
-590 NQPQGGNSHVPQVV
+590 NGNQPQGGNPRVPQVV

-767 EYEPIAYEREFPITL
+767 DYEPIAYEREFPITL

-865 EGPLVSDT
+865 EGPLVSDS
-873 LQSDRASSSSSSNSW
+873 LQSDRASASSNSW

-899 LLAIAWIAYRMNAT
+899 LLAIAWFAYRMNAT

>member
-59 AGAVGLLP
+59 AGPVGLLP
-67 QSTQKNATQNNA
+67 QSTQNNATQNN
-79 TQNIATQSNP
+79 T

-101 LAPQSPLDLPSKQV
+101 LATQSPTDLPSKQV

-162 GIIDQRAPQSS
+162 GIIDQRAAQSP
-173 DPTGSDRQSG
+173 DPTGSDRQAG

-212 TEVRE
+212 TAVRE
-217 SLERWTQLEPLSS
+217 SLERWTQLEPLAP
-230 PPESLAGFQRSLQL
+230 PPEPLAGFQRSLQL
-244 AMDRALMSDLSDNT
+244 AMDRALMSDLADNT

-276 DLSPQF
+276 DLSLQF
-282 DTLIRI
+282 DQAIRI

-345 LSDQPI
+345 VSDQPI

-379 RRAYASK
+379 RRAYASQ

-406 EPQGPSLANKGQSLG
+406 ELQGPSLANNGQSLG

-427 RLRNPIPWIPPVDRQ
+427 RLRNPMPWIPPVDRQ

-470 SLARNPYVLASL
+470 SLARNSSVLASL

-495 VSGDNSAMLAVAPD
+495 VSGDNSTMLAVAPN
-509 PREFQGQGLLG
+509 PLGFQGQGLLG

-559 AKDVPA
+559 AKEVPA

-576 ICVQGLGLISMEKE
+576 ICVQGLGLISQESQE
-590 NQPQGGNSHVPQVV
+590 NGNQPQGGNPRVPQVV
-604 VASRVAWQSHRSTTG
+604 VASRVAWQFHGSTTG
-619 PSTAQQAS
+619 QGTDQLAT

-678 PQSQETQARAYSVM
+678 PRSQETEARAYSVM

-731 DVRNAQSQAW
+731 DVRNPQSQAW

-767 EYEPIAYEREFPITL
+767 DYEPIAYEREFPITL
-782 VATKLPAWLLSDPT
+782 VATKLPAWLLSDPA

-803 LSQETIDLD
+803 LSQETIGLD

-865 EGPLVSDT
+865 EGPLVSDR
-873 LQSDRASSSSSSNSW
+873 LESDRASVPSNSW

-899 LLAIAWIAYRMNAT
+899 LLAIAWFAYRFYT
-913 AKPRLKPPERRKDR
+913 
-927 I
+927 

>member
-1 MSPKRRER
+1 M
-9 WYSMDGQRRI
+9 
-19 HQSALQSNA
+19 
-28 GPRRLISLIVLLV
+28 LLV

-50 SDPKKVGKV
+50 SDPKKVSKV

-67 QSTQKNATQNNA
+67 QSTQNNATQNNA
-79 TQNIATQSNP
+79 EMPRNS
-89 ASPSNP
+89 
-95 SGASSV
+95 SGNSSGR
-101 LAPQSPLDLPSKQV
+101 APESQPDLPSSQV
-115 PDGLSPAVEALG
+115 SDGLSAAIEGLG
-127 LASPDPD
+127 LTSPDPD

-149 PDDVKATLADRLF
+149 PNEVKTTLADRLF
-162 GIIDQRAPQSS
+162 GIIDQRAPQSP
-173 DPTGSDRQSG
+173 DPTASDRQAA
-183 LKLWSSDA
+183 LTLWSSEA

-212 TEVRE
+212 NAIRE
-217 SLERWTQLEPLSS
+217 SLERWTQLEPLAPLS
-230 PPESLAGFQRSLQL
+230 ESLAGFQRSLQL

-276 DLSPQF
+276 DLFRQLDPS
-282 DTLIRI
+282 IRI

-312 TLGTIGRID
+312 TLGTVGRID

-379 RRAYASK
+379 RRAYASQ

-401 LDDAS
+401 LDVAP
-406 EPQGPSLANKGQSLG
+406 EPQGSSLATNGQSLG

-427 RLRNPIPWIPPVDRQ
+427 RLRNPMPWTPPVDRQ

-449 RALSGHLGKIP
+449 RALSGHLRKIP
-460 FGSSETNDVD
+460 FGSSKTNDVD
-470 SLARNPYVLASL
+470 SLARNPSVLASL

-495 VSGDNSAMLAVAPD
+495 VSGENSAMLAVAPN
-509 PREFQGQGLLG
+509 PEEFQGQGLLG

-525 VIEARTIRIDPN
+525 VIEARTLRIDPN

-565 LWLSASELNQP
+565 LWLSASELDQP
-576 ICVQGLGLISMEKE
+576 IYLQGLGLIPQEKE
-590 NQPQGGNSHVPQVV
+590 NHSEAGNRSVPQVV
-604 VASRVAWQSHRSTTG
+604 IASRVAWQSHQSATGQGTDRLST
-619 PSTAQQAS
+619 
-627 GLQPELSAGWSALL
+627 GLQPKLSPGWTALL
-641 RSHWDLAFC
+641 QSQWDLACC

-655 LQGQSLTSKDTRP
+655 LHGQSLTSKDTRP

-678 PQSQETQARAYSVM
+678 TQSQETEARAYSVM

-703 TKSLVREQQRSVA
+703 TKSLVREQHRSVA

-767 EYEPIAYEREFPITL
+767 DYEPIAYEREFPITL
-782 VATKLPAWLLSDPT
+782 VATKLPVWLLSDPT

-857 VVDRWNLP
+857 VVDRWNLSQ
-865 EGPLVSDT
+865 GPLGPDS
-873 LQSDRASSSSSSNSW
+873 LESDRASVPSNSW

-899 LLAIAWIAYRMNAT
+899 LLAIAWFAYRMNAT
-913 AKPRLKPPERRKDR
+913 AKPWLKPPERRKDR

>member
-1 MSPKRRER
+1 M
-9 WYSMDGQRRI
+9 
-19 HQSALQSNA
+19 
-28 GPRRLISLIVLLV
+28 
-41 LVLIMIQQV
+41 
-50 SDPKKVGKV
+50 
-59 AGAVGLLP
+59 
-67 QSTQKNATQNNA
+67 
-79 TQNIATQSNP
+79 
-89 ASPSNP
+89 
-95 SGASSV
+95 
-101 LAPQSPLDLPSKQV
+101 

-162 GIIDQRAPQSS
+162 GIIDQRAAQSP
-173 DPTGSDRQSG
+173 DPTASDRQAG

-212 TEVRE
+212 TAVRV
-217 SLERWTQLEPLSS
+217 SLERWTQLEPLAP
-230 PPESLAGFQRSLQL
+230 PPEPLAGFQRSLQL
-244 AMDRALMSDLSDNT
+244 AMDRALMSDLADNT

-276 DLSPQF
+276 DLSRQF
-282 DTLIRI
+282 DQAIRI

-298 LLSQTDTLRGRCFR
+298 LLTQTDTLRGRCFR

-358 VAAARELQ
+358 VAPARELQ

-379 RRAYASK
+379 RRAYASQ

-406 EPQGPSLANKGQSLG
+406 ELQGPSLANNGQSLG

-449 RALSGHLGKIP
+449 RSLSGHLGKIP
-460 FGSSETNDVD
+460 FGSSESNDVD
-470 SLARNPYVLASL
+470 SLARNPSLLASL

-495 VSGDNSAMLAVAPD
+495 VSGDNSAMLAVAPN
-509 PREFQGQGLLG
+509 PLEFQGQGLLG

-559 AKDVPA
+559 AKEVPA

-576 ICVQGLGLISMEKE
+576 ICVQGLGLISQESQE
-590 NQPQGGNSHVPQVV
+590 NGNQPQGGNPRVPQVV

-767 EYEPIAYEREFPITL
+767 DYEPIAYEREFPITL
-782 VATKLPAWLLSDPT
+782 VATKLPAWLLSDPA

-865 EGPLVSDT
+865 EGPLVSDS
-873 LQSDRASSSSSSNSW
+873 LESDRASVPSNSW

-899 LLAIAWIAYRMNAT
+899 LLAIAWFAYRMNT
-913 AKPRLKPPERRKDR
+913 
-927 I
+927 

>member
-1 MSPKRRER
+1 
-9 WYSMDGQRRI
+9 MDGQRRI

-67 QSTQKNATQNNA
+67 QSTQNNATRNNA
-79 TQNIATQSNP
+79 TQNHPAT
-89 ASPSNP
+89 ASNP

-101 LAPQSPLDLPSKQV
+101 PAPQSPTDLPSKQV

-162 GIIDQRAPQSS
+162 GIIDQRAPKSS
-173 DPTGSDRQSG
+173 DPTGSDRQAG

-204 TTADHAML
+204 TAADHAML

-217 SLERWTQLEPLSS
+217 SLDRWTQLEPLAP

-244 AMDRALMSDLSDNT
+244 AMDRALMSDLADNT

-276 DLSPQF
+276 DLSRQF
-282 DTLIRI
+282 DTSIRI

-345 LSDQPI
+345 VSDQPI

-379 RRAYASK
+379 RRAYASQ

-406 EPQGPSLANKGQSLG
+406 ELQGPSLANNGQSLG

-427 RLRNPIPWIPPVDRQ
+427 RLRNPMPWIPPVDRQ

-470 SLARNPYVLASL
+470 SLARNPSVLASL

-495 VSGDNSAMLAVAPD
+495 VSGDNSTMLAVAPN
-509 PREFQGQGLLG
+509 PLGFQGQGLLG

-559 AKDVPA
+559 AKEVPA

-576 ICVQGLGLISMEKE
+576 ICVQGLGLISQESQE
-590 NQPQGGNSHVPQVV
+590 NQSQPQGGNPRVPQVV

-655 LQGQSLTSKDTRP
+655 LHGQSLTSKDTRP
-668 FYTLLAASNE
+668 FYTLLAASNA

-731 DVRNAQSQAW
+731 DVRNPQSQAW

-767 EYEPIAYEREFPITL
+767 DYEPIAYEREFPITL
-782 VATKLPAWLLSDPT
+782 VATKLPAWLLSDPA

-865 EGPLVSDT
+865 EGPLVSDS
-873 LQSDRASSSSSSNSW
+873 LESDRASASSNSW

-899 LLAIAWIAYRMNAT
+899 LLAIAWFAYRFYT
-913 AKPRLKPPERRKDR
+913 
-927 I
+927 

>member
-28 GPRRLISLIVLLV
+28 GPSRLISLIVLLV

-50 SDPKKVGKV
+50 SDPKKVSKV

-67 QSTQKNATQNNA
+67 QSTQNNATQNNA
-79 TQNIATQSNP
+79 EMPRNSSGNSSGRAPESQS
-89 ASPSNP
+89 
-95 SGASSV
+95 
-101 LAPQSPLDLPSKQV
+101 DLPSSQV
-115 PDGLSPAVEALG
+115 SDGLSAAIEGLG
-127 LASPDPD
+127 LTSPDPD

-149 PDDVKATLADRLF
+149 PEEVKTTLADRLF
-162 GIIDQRAPQSS
+162 GIIDQRAPQSP
-173 DPTGSDRQSG
+173 DPTTSDRQAA
-183 LKLWSSDA
+183 LTLWSSEA

-212 TEVRE
+212 NAIRE
-217 SLERWTQLEPLSS
+217 SLERWTQLEPLAPLS
-230 PPESLAGFQRSLQL
+230 ESLAGFQRSLQL

-263 ERLALARLLVRAS
+263 ERLALARLLIRAS
-276 DLSPQF
+276 DLFRQLDPS
-282 DTLIRI
+282 IRI

-312 TLGTIGRID
+312 TLGTVGRID

-379 RRAYASK
+379 HRAYASK

-401 LDDAS
+401 LDVAP
-406 EPQGPSLANKGQSLG
+406 EPQGSSLATNGQSLG

-427 RLRNPIPWIPPVDRQ
+427 RLRNPMPWTPPVDRQ

-449 RALSGHLGKIP
+449 RALSGHLRKIP
-460 FGSSETNDVD
+460 FGSSKSNEETKDETNDVD
-470 SLARNPYVLASL
+470 SLGRNPSVLASL

-495 VSGDNSAMLAVAPD
+495 VSGENSAMLAVAPN
-509 PREFQGQGLLG
+509 PEEFQGQGLLG

-525 VIEARTIRIDPN
+525 VIEARTLRIDPN

-550 KLAPNLQVI
+550 KLASNLQVI

-565 LWLSASELNQP
+565 LWLSASELDQP
-576 ICVQGLGLISMEKE
+576 IYLQGLGLIPQEKE
-590 NQPQGGNSHVPQVV
+590 NYSEAGNRSVPQVV
-604 VASRVAWQSHRSTTG
+604 IASRVAWQSHQSATGQTTDQLST
-619 PSTAQQAS
+619 
-627 GLQPELSAGWSALL
+627 GLQPKLSPGWTALL
-641 RSHWDLAFC
+641 QSHWDLACC

-655 LQGQSLTSKDTRP
+655 LHGRSLTSKDTRP

-678 PQSQETQARAYSVM
+678 TQSQETEARAYSVM

-703 TKSLVREQQRSVA
+703 TKSLVREQHRSVA

-767 EYEPIAYEREFPITL
+767 DYEPIAYEREFPITL

-857 VVDRWNLP
+857 VVDRWNLSQ
-865 EGPLVSDT
+865 GPLGPDS
-873 LQSDRASSSSSSNSW
+873 LESNRASVPSNSR

-899 LLAIAWIAYRMNAT
+899 LLAIAWFAYRMNAT

>member
-1 MSPKRRER
+1 
-9 WYSMDGQRRI
+9 
-19 HQSALQSNA
+19 
-28 GPRRLISLIVLLV
+28 
-41 LVLIMIQQV
+41 
-50 SDPKKVGKV
+50 
-59 AGAVGLLP
+59 
-67 QSTQKNATQNNA
+67 
-79 TQNIATQSNP
+79 
-89 ASPSNP
+89 
-95 SGASSV
+95 
-101 LAPQSPLDLPSKQV
+101 
-115 PDGLSPAVEALG
+115 
-127 LASPDPD
+127 
-134 VERQSQVLEVLLKNL
+134 
-149 PDDVKATLADRLF
+149 
-162 GIIDQRAPQSS
+162 
-173 DPTGSDRQSG
+173 
-183 LKLWSSDA
+183 
-191 QRSILRWIDLSDS
+191 
-204 TTADHAML
+204 
-212 TEVRE
+212 
-217 SLERWTQLEPLSS
+217 
-230 PPESLAGFQRSLQL
+230 
-244 AMDRALMSDLSDNT
+244 
-258 PWKTT
+258 
-263 ERLALARLLVRAS
+263 
-276 DLSPQF
+276 
-282 DTLIRI
+282 
-288 DAVPTIAIPQ
+288 
-298 LLSQTDTLRGRCFR
+298 
-312 TLGTIGRID
+312 
-321 QPSSMELADGRKL
+321 
-334 NYSVFWLRPED
+334 
-345 LSDQPI
+345 
-351 NVYVPEG
+351 
-358 VAAARELQ
+358 
-366 VGDSLQVAGLIAK
+366 
-379 RRAYASK
+379 
-386 RGGEI
+386 
-391 APVLIATGLL
+391 
-401 LDDAS
+401 
-406 EPQGPSLANKGQSLG
+406 
-421 ISKELA
+421 
-427 RLRNPIPWIPPVDRQ
+427 
-442 IPLDLVE
+442 
-449 RALSGHLGKIP
+449 
-460 FGSSETNDVD
+460 
-470 SLARNPYVLASL
+470 
-482 ATVLK
+482 
-487 FQNEIDTV
+487 
-495 VSGDNSAMLAVAPD
+495 
-509 PREFQGQGLLG
+509 
-520 AWHGQ
+520 

-590 NQPQGGNSHVPQVV
+590 NQPEGGNPHVPQVV
-604 VASRVAWQSHRSTTG
+604 VASGVAWQSHRSTTG
-619 PSTAQQAS
+619 PSTAQEAS

-767 EYEPIAYEREFPITL
+767 DYEPIAYEREFPITL
-782 VATKLPAWLLSDPT
+782 VATKLPAWLLSDPA
-796 TLISSSD
+796 TLVSSSD

-865 EGPLVSDT
+865 EGPLVSDS
-873 LQSDRASSSSSSNSW
+873 LESDRASVPSNSW

-899 LLAIAWIAYRMNAT
+899 LLAIAWFAYRMNAT

>member
-67 QSTQKNATQNNA
+67 QSPQNNA
-79 TQNIATQSNP
+79 TQNNATQSNP

-101 LAPQSPLDLPSKQV
+101 PAPQSPTDLPSKQV

-149 PDDVKATLADRLF
+149 PDEVKATLADRLF
-162 GIIDQRAPQSS
+162 GIIDQRAPKSS
-173 DPTGSDRQSG
+173 DPTGSDRQAG

-212 TEVRE
+212 TALRE
-217 SLERWTQLEPLSS
+217 SLERWTQLEPLAS

-244 AMDRALMSDLSDNT
+244 AMDRALMSDLADNT

-276 DLSPQF
+276 DLSRQF
-282 DTLIRI
+282 DTSIRI

-406 EPQGPSLANKGQSLG
+406 EPKGPSLANNGQSLG

-427 RLRNPIPWIPPVDRQ
+427 RLRNPIPWNPPVDRQ
-442 IPLDLVE
+442 VPLDLVE

-460 FGSSETNDVD
+460 FGSSESNDVD
-470 SLARNPYVLASL
+470 SLARNPSVLASL

-495 VSGDNSAMLAVAPD
+495 VSGDNSAMLAVAPN
-509 PREFQGQGLLG
+509 PLEFQGQGLLG

-550 KLAPNLQVI
+550 KLAPNLQII

-590 NQPQGGNSHVPQVV
+590 NQPEGGNPHVPQVV
-604 VASRVAWQSHRSTTG
+604 VASGVAWQSHRSTTG
-619 PSTAQQAS
+619 PSTAQEAS

-678 PQSQETQARAYSVM
+678 PQSQETQVRAYSVM
-692 EWIRRTESMKS
+692 EWIRRAESMKS

-767 EYEPIAYEREFPITL
+767 DYESIAYEREFPITL

-865 EGPLVSDT
+865 EGPLVSDS
-873 LQSDRASSSSSSNSW
+873 LESDRASAPSNSL

-899 LLAIAWIAYRMNAT
+899 LLAIAWFAYRMGAT
-913 AKPRLKPPERRKDR
+913 AKPRLKPPERRKDQV
-927 I
+927 

>member
-1 MSPKRRER
+1 MS
-9 WYSMDGQRRI
+9 
-19 HQSALQSNA
+19 
-28 GPRRLISLIVLLV
+28 
-41 LVLIMIQQV
+41 
-50 SDPKKVGKV
+50 
-59 AGAVGLLP
+59 
-67 QSTQKNATQNNA
+67 
-79 TQNIATQSNP
+79 
-89 ASPSNP
+89 
-95 SGASSV
+95 
-101 LAPQSPLDLPSKQV
+101 
-115 PDGLSPAVEALG
+115 DGLSAAIEGLG
-127 LASPDPD
+127 LASPAPD

-149 PDDVKATLADRLF
+149 PDEVKATLADRLF
-162 GIIDQRAPQSS
+162 GIIDQKAPQSP
-173 DPTGSDRQSG
+173 DPTASDRQAA

-212 TEVRE
+212 NAVRE
-217 SLERWTQLEPLSS
+217 SLERWTQLEPLA
-230 PPESLAGFQRSLQL
+230 PLPESLSGFQRSLQL

-276 DLSPQF
+276 DLFRQLDPS
-282 DTLIRI
+282 IRI

-312 TLGTIGRID
+312 TQGTVGRID
-321 QPSSMELADGRKL
+321 QPSSIELADGRKL

-401 LDDAS
+401 LDVAP
-406 EPQGPSLANKGQSLG
+406 EPQGSSLANNGQSLG

-427 RLRNPIPWIPPVDRQ
+427 RLRNPMPWIPPVDRQ

-460 FGSSETNDVD
+460 FGSSKFNDETNDETNDVD
-470 SLARNPYVLASL
+470 SLARNPSVLASL

-495 VSGDNSAMLAVAPD
+495 VSGENSAMLALAPN
-509 PREFQGQGLLG
+509 PENFQGQGLLG
-520 AWHGQ
+520 AWHGR
-525 VIEARTIRIDPN
+525 VIEARTLRIDPN

-576 ICVQGLGLISMEKE
+576 ICVQGLGLISQEKE
-590 NQPQGGNSHVPQVV
+590 NQSEGANRSVPQVV
-604 VASRVAWQSHRSTTG
+604 IASRVAWQSHRSATG
-619 PSTAQQAS
+619 QSTDQLAT
-627 GLQPELSAGWSALL
+627 GLQPKLSPGWTALL
-641 RSHWDLAFC
+641 QSHWDLASC

-655 LQGQSLTSKDTRP
+655 LHGQSLSSKDTRP

-678 PQSQETQARAYSVM
+678 PQSQETEARAYSVM

-767 EYEPIAYEREFPITL
+767 DYEPIAYEREFPITL

-865 EGPLVSDT
+865 QGPLGSES
-873 LQSDRASSSSSSNSW
+873 LESDRATGPSNSW

-899 LLAIAWIAYRMNAT
+899 LLAIAWFAYRLYA
-913 AKPRLKPPERRKDR
+913 
-927 I
+927 

>member
-1 MSPKRRER
+1 
-9 WYSMDGQRRI
+9 
-19 HQSALQSNA
+19 
-28 GPRRLISLIVLLV
+28 
-41 LVLIMIQQV
+41 MIQQV

-67 QSTQKNATQNNA
+67 QSTQNNATQNNPP
-79 TQNIATQSNP
+79 QSNT

-101 LAPQSPLDLPSKQV
+101 LAPQSPTDLPKSTDLPSEQV
-115 PDGLSPAVEALG
+115 PDGLSTAVEALG

-149 PDDVKATLADRLF
+149 PDGVKATLADRLF
-162 GIIDQRAPQSS
+162 GILDQRAPQSP
-173 DPTGSDRQSG
+173 DPTASDRQAG

-204 TTADHAML
+204 TTADHTML

-217 SLERWTQLEPLSS
+217 SLERWTQLEP
-230 PPESLAGFQRSLQL
+230 LAGFQRSLQL
-244 AMDRALMSDLSDNT
+244 AMDRALMSDLADNT

-276 DLSPQF
+276 DLSRQF
-282 DTLIRI
+282 DTSIRI

-366 VGDSLQVAGLIAK
+366 VGDSLHVAGLIAK

-406 EPQGPSLANKGQSLG
+406 EPQGPSLANNGQSLV

-470 SLARNPYVLASL
+470 SLAKNTSVLASL

-495 VSGDNSAMLAVAPD
+495 VSGDNSAMLAVAPN
-509 PREFQGQGLLG
+509 PLEFQGQGLLG

-565 LWLSASELNQP
+565 LWLSASALNQP

-590 NQPQGGNSHVPQVV
+590 SQPQGGNPRVPQVV
-604 VASRVAWQSHRSTTG
+604 VASRVAWQSHRSATG
-619 PSTAQQAS
+619 SSTAQQAS

-641 RSHWDLAFC
+641 RSNWDLAFC

-703 TKSLVREQQRSVA
+703 NKSLVREQQRSVG

-741 LGSNHYYQLDGLADI
+741 LGSNHYFQLDGLADI

-767 EYEPIAYEREFPITL
+767 DYEPIAYEREFPITL

-865 EGPLVSDT
+865 EGPLVSDS
-873 LQSDRASSSSSSNSW
+873 LESDRASVPSNMW

-899 LLAIAWIAYRMNAT
+899 LLAIAWFAYRMNAT

>member
-67 QSTQKNATQNNA
+67 QSTQNNATQNNPP
-79 TQNIATQSNP
+79 QSNT

-101 LAPQSPLDLPSKQV
+101 LAPQSPTDLPSKQV

-127 LASPDPD
+127 LESPDPD
-134 VERQSQVLEVLLKNL
+134 VERQSQVLDVLLKNL

-162 GIIDQRAPQSS
+162 GIIDQRAPKSS
-173 DPTGSDRQSG
+173 DPTGSDRQAG

-217 SLERWTQLEPLSS
+217 SLERWTQLEPLAS

-244 AMDRALMSDLSDNT
+244 AMDRALMSDLADNT

-276 DLSPQF
+276 DLSRQF
-282 DTLIRI
+282 DHAIRI

-379 RRAYASK
+379 RRAYASQ

-406 EPQGPSLANKGQSLG
+406 ELQGPSLANNGQSLG

-427 RLRNPIPWIPPVDRQ
+427 RLRNPMPWIPPVDRQ

-470 SLARNPYVLASL
+470 SLARNPSVLASL

-495 VSGDNSAMLAVAPD
+495 VSGDNSAMLAFAPD
-509 PREFQGQGLLG
+509 PLEFQGQGLLG

-559 AKDVPA
+559 AKEVPA

-576 ICVQGLGLISMEKE
+576 ICVQGLGLISQESQE
-590 NQPQGGNSHVPQVV
+590 NGNQPQGGNPRVPQVV

-767 EYEPIAYEREFPITL
+767 DYEPIAYEREFPITL

-865 EGPLVSDT
+865 EGPLVSDS
-873 LQSDRASSSSSSNSW
+873 LQSDRASASSNSW

-899 LLAIAWIAYRMNAT
+899 LLAIAWFAYRMNAT

>member
-1 MSPKRRER
+1 
-9 WYSMDGQRRI
+9 MDGQRRI

-67 QSTQKNATQNNA
+67 QSPQNNA
-79 TQNIATQSNP
+79 TRNNAPQNNP
-89 ASPSNP
+89 ATPSNP

-101 LAPQSPLDLPSKQV
+101 LAPQSPTDLPTSQLA
-115 PDGLSPAVEALG
+115 DGLSPAVEALG

-162 GIIDQRAPQSS
+162 GIIDQRAAQSP
-173 DPTGSDRQSG
+173 DPTASDRQAG
-183 LKLWSSDA
+183 LKLWSSGA

-204 TTADHAML
+204 TTADHEML
-212 TEVRE
+212 TAVRE
-217 SLERWTQLEPLSS
+217 SLERWTQLEPLAP
-230 PPESLAGFQRSLQL
+230 PPESLSGFQRSLQL
-244 AMDRALMSDLSDNT
+244 AMDRALMSDLADNT

-276 DLSPQF
+276 DLSLQF
-282 DTLIRI
+282 DQAIRI

-345 LSDQPI
+345 VSDQPI

-406 EPQGPSLANKGQSLG
+406 EPQGPSLANNGQSLG

-427 RLRNPIPWIPPVDRQ
+427 RLRNPMPWIPPVDRQ

-470 SLARNPYVLASL
+470 SLAKNPSVLASL

-495 VSGDNSAMLAVAPD
+495 VSGDNSTMLAVAPN
-509 PREFQGQGLLG
+509 PLEFQGQGLLG

-559 AKDVPA
+559 AKEVPA

-576 ICVQGLGLISMEKE
+576 ICVQGLGLISQESQE
-590 NQPQGGNSHVPQVV
+590 NESQPQGGNPRVPQVV

-655 LQGQSLTSKDTRP
+655 LHGQSLTSKDTRP

-767 EYEPIAYEREFPITL
+767 DYEPIAYEREFPITL
-782 VATKLPAWLLSDPT
+782 VATKLPAWLLSDPA

-865 EGPLVSDT
+865 EGPLVSDS
-873 LQSDRASSSSSSNSW
+873 LESDRASVPSNSW

-899 LLAIAWIAYRMNAT
+899 FLAIAWFAYRMNAT

>member
-28 GPRRLISLIVLLV
+28 GPKRLISLIVLLV

-67 QSTQKNATQNNA
+67 QSPQNNATQNNA
-79 TQNIATQSNP
+79 TQNNP
-89 ASPSNP
+89 KTPSNS
-95 SGASSV
+95 SGTSSGR
-101 LAPQSPLDLPSKQV
+101 APESPPDLPSSQV
-115 PDGLSPAVEALG
+115 SDGLSAAIEGLV

-149 PDDVKATLADRLF
+149 PDEVKTTLADRLF
-162 GIIDQRAPQSS
+162 GIIDQRAPQSP
-173 DPTGSDRQSG
+173 DPTASDRQAA

-212 TEVRE
+212 NAVRE
-217 SLERWTQLEPLSS
+217 SLERWTQLEPLA
-230 PPESLAGFQRSLQL
+230 PGPESLAGFQRSLKL

-276 DLSPQF
+276 DLFRQLDPS
-282 DTLIRI
+282 IRI

-312 TLGTIGRID
+312 TQGTVGRID
-321 QPSSMELADGRKL
+321 QPSSIELADGRKL

-351 NVYVPEG
+351 NVYVPER

-401 LDDAS
+401 LDVAP
-406 EPQGPSLANKGQSLG
+406 EPQGSSLANNEQSMG

-427 RLRNPIPWIPPVDRQ
+427 RLRNPMPWIPPVDRQ

-460 FGSSETNDVD
+460 FGSSKTNGVD
-470 SLARNPYVLASL
+470 SLARNPSVLASL

-495 VSGDNSAMLAVAPD
+495 VSGENSAMLALAPN
-509 PREFQGQGLLG
+509 PENFQGQGLLG

-525 VIEARTIRIDPN
+525 VIEARTLRIDPN

-576 ICVQGLGLISMEKE
+576 ICIQGLGLISQEKE
-590 NQPQGGNSHVPQVV
+590 NQPEGANLSVPQVV
-604 VASRVAWQSHRSTTG
+604 IASRVAWQSHQSATG
-619 PSTAQQAS
+619 QGTDQLAT
-627 GLQPELSAGWSALL
+627 GLQPKLSAGWTALL
-641 RSHWDLAFC
+641 RSHWDLASC

-655 LQGQSLTSKDTRP
+655 LHGQSLTSKDTRP

-678 PQSQETQARAYSVM
+678 TQSQETEDRAYSVM

-767 EYEPIAYEREFPITL
+767 DYEPIAYEREFPITL

-865 EGPLVSDT
+865 EGPLVSDS
-873 LQSDRASSSSSSNSW
+873 LESDRASGPSKSW
-888 SIGSILTTLLG
+888 AIGSILTTLLG
-899 LLAIAWIAYRMNAT
+899 LLAIAWFAYRLYA
-913 AKPRLKPPERRKDR
+913 
-927 I
+927 

>member
-1 MSPKRRER
+1 MS
-9 WYSMDGQRRI
+9 
-19 HQSALQSNA
+19 
-28 GPRRLISLIVLLV
+28 
-41 LVLIMIQQV
+41 
-50 SDPKKVGKV
+50 
-59 AGAVGLLP
+59 
-67 QSTQKNATQNNA
+67 
-79 TQNIATQSNP
+79 
-89 ASPSNP
+89 
-95 SGASSV
+95 
-101 LAPQSPLDLPSKQV
+101 
-115 PDGLSPAVEALG
+115 DGLSAAIEGLV

-149 PDDVKATLADRLF
+149 PDEVKTTLADRLF
-162 GIIDQRAPQSS
+162 GIIDQRAPQSPV
-173 DPTGSDRQSG
+173 PTASDRQAG

-212 TEVRE
+212 NAVGE
-217 SLERWTQLEPLSS
+217 SLERWTQLEPLA
-230 PPESLAGFQRSLQL
+230 PGPESLAGFQRSLQL

-276 DLSPQF
+276 DLFRQLDPS
-282 DTLIRI
+282 IRI

-312 TLGTIGRID
+312 TQGTVGRID
-321 QPSSMELADGRKL
+321 QPSSIELADGRKL

-351 NVYVPEG
+351 NVYVPER

-401 LDDAS
+401 LDVAP
-406 EPQGPSLANKGQSLG
+406 EPQGSSLANNGQSLG

-427 RLRNPIPWIPPVDRQ
+427 RLRNPMPWIPPVDRQ

-460 FGSSETNDVD
+460 FGSSKTNDVD
-470 SLARNPYVLASL
+470 SLARNPSVLASL

-495 VSGDNSAMLAVAPD
+495 VSGENSAMLALAPN
-509 PREFQGQGLLG
+509 PENFQGQGLLG
-520 AWHGQ
+520 AWHGR
-525 VIEARTIRIDPN
+525 VIEARTLRIDPN

-576 ICVQGLGLISMEKE
+576 ICVQGLGLISQEKE
-590 NQPQGGNSHVPQVV
+590 NQPEGANRSVPQVV
-604 VASRVAWQSHRSTTG
+604 IASRVAWQSHQSATG
-619 PSTAQQAS
+619 QGTDQLAT
-627 GLQPELSAGWSALL
+627 GLQPKLSPGWTALL
-641 RSHWDLAFC
+641 QSHWDLASC

-655 LQGQSLTSKDTRP
+655 LHGQSLSSKDTRP

-678 PQSQETQARAYSVM
+678 PQSQETEARAYSVM

-767 EYEPIAYEREFPITL
+767 DYEPIAYEREFPITL

-865 EGPLVSDT
+865 EGPLVSDS
-873 LQSDRASSSSSSNSW
+873 LESDRASGPSKSW

-899 LLAIAWIAYRMNAT
+899 LLAIAWFAYRLYA
-913 AKPRLKPPERRKDR
+913 
-927 I
+927 

>member
-28 GPRRLISLIVLLV
+28 GPKRLISLIVLLV

-67 QSTQKNATQNNA
+67 QSPQNNA
-79 TQNIATQSNP
+79 TQNNP
-89 ASPSNP
+89 ETPSNS
-95 SGASSV
+95 SGTS
-101 LAPQSPLDLPSKQV
+101 LGRAPESPPDLPSRQV
-115 PDGLSPAVEALG
+115 SDGLSAVIEGLG

-149 PDDVKATLADRLF
+149 PDEVKATLADRLF
-162 GIIDQRAPQSS
+162 GIIDQRAPQSPV
-173 DPTGSDRQSG
+173 PTASDRQAA

-212 TEVRE
+212 NAVGE
-217 SLERWTQLEPLSS
+217 SLERWTQLEPLA
-230 PPESLAGFQRSLQL
+230 PGPESLAGFQRSLQL

-276 DLSPQF
+276 DLFRQLDPS
-282 DTLIRI
+282 IRI

-312 TLGTIGRID
+312 TLGTVGRID
-321 QPSSMELADGRKL
+321 QPSSIELADGRKL

-351 NVYVPEG
+351 NVYVPER

-401 LDDAS
+401 LDVAP
-406 EPQGPSLANKGQSLG
+406 EPQGSSLANNGQSLG

-427 RLRNPIPWIPPVDRQ
+427 RLRNPMPWIPPVDRQ

-460 FGSSETNDVD
+460 FGSSKFNDETNDETNDVD
-470 SLARNPYVLASL
+470 SLARNPSVLASL

-495 VSGDNSAMLAVAPD
+495 VSGENSAMLALAPN
-509 PREFQGQGLLG
+509 PENFQGQGLLG
-520 AWHGQ
+520 AWHGR
-525 VIEARTIRIDPN
+525 VIEARTLRIDPN

-576 ICVQGLGLISMEKE
+576 ICVQGLGLISQENE
-590 NQPQGGNSHVPQVV
+590 NQSEGANRSVPQVV
-604 VASRVAWQSHRSTTG
+604 IASRVAWQSHQSATG
-619 PSTAQQAS
+619 QGTDQLAT
-627 GLQPELSAGWSALL
+627 GLQPKLSPGWTALL
-641 RSHWDLAFC
+641 QSHWDLASC

-655 LQGQSLTSKDTRP
+655 LHGQSLSSKDTRP

-678 PQSQETQARAYSVM
+678 PQSQETEARAYSVM

-767 EYEPIAYEREFPITL
+767 DYEPIAYEREFPITL

-865 EGPLVSDT
+865 EGPLVSDS
-873 LQSDRASSSSSSNSW
+873 LESDRASGPSKSW

-899 LLAIAWIAYRMNAT
+899 LLAIAWFAYRLYA
-913 AKPRLKPPERRKDR
+913 
-927 I
+927 

>member
-1 MSPKRRER
+1 M
-9 WYSMDGQRRI
+9 
-19 HQSALQSNA
+19 
-28 GPRRLISLIVLLV
+28 LLV

-67 QSTQKNATQNNA
+67 QSTQNNATQNNPP
-79 TQNIATQSNP
+79 QSNT

-101 LAPQSPLDLPSKQV
+101 LAPQSPTDLPKSTDLPSEQV
-115 PDGLSPAVEALG
+115 PDGLSTAVEALG

-149 PDDVKATLADRLF
+149 PDGVKATLADRLF
-162 GIIDQRAPQSS
+162 GILDQRAPQSP
-173 DPTGSDRQSG
+173 DPTASDRQAG

-204 TTADHAML
+204 TTADHTML

-217 SLERWTQLEPLSS
+217 SLERWTQLEP
-230 PPESLAGFQRSLQL
+230 LAGFQRSLQL
-244 AMDRALMSDLSDNT
+244 AMDRALMSDLADNT

-276 DLSPQF
+276 DLSRQF
-282 DTLIRI
+282 DTSIRI

-366 VGDSLQVAGLIAK
+366 VGDSLHVAGLIAK

-406 EPQGPSLANKGQSLG
+406 EPQGPSLANNGQSLV

-470 SLARNPYVLASL
+470 SLAKNTSVLASL

-495 VSGDNSAMLAVAPD
+495 VSGDNSAMLAVAPNPLD
-509 PREFQGQGLLG
+509 FQGQGLLG

-565 LWLSASELNQP
+565 LWLSASALNQP

-590 NQPQGGNSHVPQVV
+590 SQPQGGNPRVPQVV
-604 VASRVAWQSHRSTTG
+604 VASRVSWQFHRSATG
-619 PSTAQQAS
+619 SSTAQQAS
-627 GLQPELSAGWSALL
+627 GLQPELSEGWSALL

-678 PQSQETQARAYSVM
+678 PQSQETQPRPYSVM

-703 TKSLVREQQRSVA
+703 TKSLGREQQRSVA

-767 EYEPIAYEREFPITL
+767 DYEPIAYEREFPITL

-865 EGPLVSDT
+865 EGPLVSDS
-873 LQSDRASSSSSSNSW
+873 LESDRASVPSNMW

-899 LLAIAWIAYRMNAT
+899 LLAIAWFAYRMNAT

>member
-1 MSPKRRER
+1 
-9 WYSMDGQRRI
+9 MDGQRRI

-67 QSTQKNATQNNA
+67 QSNT
-79 TQNIATQSNP
+79 

-101 LAPQSPLDLPSKQV
+101 LAPQSPTDLPKSTDLPSEQV
-115 PDGLSPAVEALG
+115 PDGLSTAVEALG

-162 GIIDQRAPQSS
+162 GILDQRAPQSP
-173 DPTGSDRQSG
+173 DPTASDRQAG

-191 QRSILRWIDLSDS
+191 QRSIVRWIDLSDS

-217 SLERWTQLEPLSS
+217 SLERWTQLEP
-230 PPESLAGFQRSLQL
+230 LAGFQRSLQL

-276 DLSPQF
+276 DLSRQF
-282 DTLIRI
+282 DTSIRI

-401 LDDAS
+401 LADAS
-406 EPQGPSLANKGQSLG
+406 EPQGPSLANNGQSLG

-470 SLARNPYVLASL
+470 SLAKNPSVLASL

-495 VSGDNSAMLAVAPD
+495 VSSDNSAMLAVAPN
-509 PREFQGQGLLG
+509 PLEFQGQGLLG

-565 LWLSASELNQP
+565 LWLSASALNQP

-590 NQPQGGNSHVPQVV
+590 NQPEGGNPRVPQVV

-619 PSTAQQAS
+619 SSTALQAS
-627 GLQPELSAGWSALL
+627 GLQPELSAGWTALL

-655 LQGQSLTSKDTRP
+655 LHGQSLTSKDTRP

-703 TKSLVREQQRSVA
+703 NKSLVREQQRSVG

-741 LGSNHYYQLDGLADI
+741 LGSNHYFQLDGLADI

-767 EYEPIAYEREFPITL
+767 DYEPIAYEREFPITL

-865 EGPLVSDT
+865 EGPLVSDSFE
-873 LQSDRASSSSSSNSW
+873 SDRASASSNSW

-899 LLAIAWIAYRMNAT
+899 LLAIAWFAYRMNAT